1 MIQLTASAFRGVR
14 NGSEREGAAHPRSPP
29 LCLGRQASSQTA
41 PRIFL
46 RDSHP
51 RAPPAPPRARPS
63 RPNRGA
69 PGRVT
74 QGGTP
79 SERPPQASPSYRAQ
93 GWGREDPTPRPS
105 SAQCCPL
112 SGLSRFPNFSHHC
125 STKAP
130 QPVSATLF
138 QARLGLSFE
147 KVTSNFSLCQVTQRE
162 MVCSNASSTLDKSL
176 HLYHEAMH
184 RTTGP

>member
-41 PRIFL
+41 PRILL

-74 QGGTP
+74 LGRTP
-79 SERPPQASPSYRAQ
+79 SERPPQASPSYR
-93 GWGREDPTPRPS
+93 RKMLS
-105 SAQCCPL
+105 SGMGQRGPHSLTLL
-112 SGLSRFPNFSHHC
+112 SSVLPPF
-125 STKAP
+125 
-130 QPVSATLF
+130 QPVPVPELFLLLLYQDCSAGRCDSLPGP
-138 QARLGLSFE
+138 AR
-147 KVTSNFSLCQVTQRE
+147 
-162 MVCSNASSTLDKSL
+162 ASI
-176 HLYHEAMH
+176 
-184 RTTGP
+184 